1 MRVSTTLVVLAG
13 FLHQIL
19 AAPSLAETD
28 KRGTFT
34 PPMLARIYIQ
44 FDDGAALQNRC
55 NGAWTTLLSLMLEN
69 HSLIGVPW
77 ICQVLPCKRRG
88 YLFDYY
94 KSTSIV

>member
-44 FDDGAALQNRC
+44 FDDGPALQNRC
-55 NGAWTTLLSLMLEN
+55 NGDNLYNSFIDRRFSASASAFCSSYIRPTVTATTT
-69 HSLIGVPW
+69 V
-77 ICQVLPCKRRG
+77 
-88 YLFDYY
+88 
-94 KSTSIV
+94 T